1 MQHLSAQDDELV
13 KQTHMLVRLLQ
24 ASGITL
30 EQAFATQGSG
40 NPPADGLVK
49 KNRETPSK
57 VT

>member
-30 EQAFATQGSG
+30 GQVFAMQGSG
-40 NPPADGLVK
+40 NPRADGLVK

>member
-30 EQAFATQGSG
+30 EQVFAMQGSG

-49 KNRETPSK
+49 KNRETP
-57 VT
+57 